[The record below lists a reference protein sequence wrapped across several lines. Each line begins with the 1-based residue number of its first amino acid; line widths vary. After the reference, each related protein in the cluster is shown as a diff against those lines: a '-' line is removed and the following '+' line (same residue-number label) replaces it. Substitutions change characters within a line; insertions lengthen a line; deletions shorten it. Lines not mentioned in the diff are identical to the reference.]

1 LKNKSDFQRIELLP
15 EMVGLRLD
23 KALSLIPE
31 ISSRSRA
38 EALITAENVLVNSKV
53 AKSSLPIKSNDVIE
67 IYFPK
72 AVASDITPMDLKL
85 DILFEDSDV
94 IVVNK
99 PPGLVVHP
107 AAGHQHDTL
116 VNALVAHTDDLA
128 MKFGEDRPGI
138 VHRLDRETSGILVVA
153 KNDFAQENLAQQFK
167 AREVHRHYHAI
178 CFGIPAKPEGTIQS
192 YIARH
197 PSNRKK
203 FASVLG
209 DDQRIIRSQDF
220 ESSIGKWAITHYKV
234 LKAHPAGLSYLQL
247 KLETGRTHQ
256 IRVHLSEL
264 GHQIIAD
271 PIYGTD
277 RRVKSVSGNQNQDV
291 IRDSPRCALHAIEL
305 GFQHPK
311 TDEKLFFK
319 VPWPDF
325 HEIRKHFFAGL
336 GS

>member
-1 LKNKSDFQRIELLP
+1 
-15 EMVGLRLD
+15 MVGLRLD

-38 EALITAENVLVNSKV
+38 EALITGENVRVNAKI
-53 AKSSLPIKSNDVIE
+53 AKSSLAIKAQDFIE
-67 IYFPK
+67 ISFPLS
-72 AVASDITPMDLKL
+72 VESQIRPMELKL

-138 VHRLDRETSGILVVA
+138 VHRLDRDTSGILVVA

-167 AREVHRHYHAI
+167 AREVHRLYHAI
-178 CFGIPAKPEGTIQS
+178 CFGIPAKPEGVLKS

-203 FASVLG
+203 FSSVLG
-209 DDQRIIRSQDF
+209 EDLRIIRDQNS
-220 ESSIGKWAITHYKV
+220 EPSVGKWAVTHYKV
-234 LKAHPAGLSYLQL
+234 LKSHPAGLSYLQL

-256 IRVHLSEL
+256 IRVHLSEMANP
-264 GHQIIAD
+264 IIAD

-277 RRVKSVSGNQNQDV
+277 RRVKSVTGNHNQDV
-291 IRDSPRCALHAIEL
+291 IRSSPRCALHAIEL
-305 GFQHPK
+305 GFRHPK
-311 TDEKLFFK
+311 SNQELSFK

-325 HEIRKHFFAGL
+325 HEIRKHFFVGL

>member
-1 LKNKSDFQRIELLP
+1 MKNKLDFLRIQLLP

-23 KALSLIPE
+23 KALSLLPE
-31 ISSRSRA
+31 IASRSRA
-38 EALITAENVLVNSKV
+38 EALITAENVLVNCKI
-53 AKSSLPIKSNDVIE
+53 AKSSLSLKATDE
-67 IYFPK
+67 IDIFFPK
-72 AVASDITPMDLKL
+72 FVASSISPMELKL
-85 DILFEDSDV
+85 DILFEDSE
-94 IVVNK
+94 ILVVNK

-153 KNDFAQENLAQQFK
+153 KNDFAQENLAQQFQ
-167 AREVHRHYHAI
+167 ARTVHRLYHAI
-178 CFGIPAKPEGTIQS
+178 CFGIPAKPEGVLKS
-192 YIARH
+192 FIARH

-209 DDQRIIRSQDF
+209 QDQKIIRSQAADPG
-220 ESSIGKWAITHYKV
+220 IGKWAVTNYKV
-234 LKAHPAGLSYLQL
+234 LKTHPAGLSYLQL

-264 GHQIIAD
+264 GHAIVAD
-271 PIYGTD
+271 PVYGTD
-277 RRVKSVSGNQNQDV
+277 RRVKSVSGTHNQDI
-291 IRDSPRCALHAIEL
+291 IRNSPRCALHAVEL
-305 GFQHPK
+305 GFSHPK
-311 TDEKLFFK
+311 TDKELFFK
-319 VPWPDF
+319 VAWPDF
-325 HEIRKHFFAGL
+325 QEIRDHFFSGL